1 MATSLRIV
9 GAPTTYQVSELN
21 GTTSQH
27 IAVPATTIGN
37 LLVIM
42 VSCSQFYGSA
52 NTVVTSCADSGSNA
66 YTQRGTTQKSGTGS
80 GHCSTQIFTAP
91 CNSSAQ
97 WITVTITASNDAAMC
112 AVTFLEIQ
120 GAAASPID
128 ATNGGTATS
137 ASSVVATNT
146 PTATGDMVLYFA
158 AVGAMTSVA
167 HSADDKLN
175 LAYNAA
181 PYPSGTSGASLVT
194 DSCAV
199 IGNSAAVQ
207 LTTVFNATASSNWA
221 WSTLSLKAATPGT
234 GGLYLVTNGQS
245 IASADLN
252 QIVNVLNGATTNV
265 PVNVAN
271 RIQAS
276 FTGATSQSGLVG
288 GVNGAPPTT
297 GSFLAGDMVI
307 DQFGCAFICTSGGS
321 PGTWTRVGN
330 ANYIARAH
338 QTTVQNYTGS
348 SSLQT
353 VTTDTMD
360 FDPRSM
366 WNSGENG
373 FTIPFSGA
381 RWRVIAG
388 QHVNVGGGSG
398 RFYVSIQQKR
408 SGTTTEVSRGYDGPT
423 VSGNA
428 GGIVSDILS
437 FNSGD
442 IVKAAFVSTATG
454 STVAGTAANYLCL
467 ALADG

>member
-9 GAPTTYQVSELN
+9 GAPTTYNVSELN
-21 GTTSQH
+21 GTVSQH
-27 IAVPATTIGN
+27 IAIPATTIGN

-42 VSCSQFYGSA
+42 VSCSQFYGTGSI
-52 NTVVTSCADSGSNA
+52 VISSCADSAGNT
-66 YTQRGTTQKSGTGS
+66 YTQRGTTQKSGTGT

-91 CNSSAQ
+91 GTGSAQ
-97 WITVTITASNDAAMC
+97 WITVTATASNDAAMC

-120 GAAASPID
+120 GQAASPID
-128 ATNGGTATS
+128 ATNGGTA
-137 ASSVVATNT
+137 SSVSSIVASNT

-158 AVGAMTSVA
+158 AVGTMVSVSHA
-167 HSADDKLN
+167 SDDKQN
-175 LAYNAA
+175 VGYVAA
-181 PYPSGTSGASLVT
+181 PYPSGTTGASLVT
-194 DSCAV
+194 DACALV
-199 IGNSAAVQ
+199 GNSAAVAY
-207 LTTVFNATASSNWA
+207 TTIFNSTASANWA
-221 WSTLSLKAATPGT
+221 WSSLSLKAATPGT
-234 GGLYLVTNGQS
+234 GGLYLVTNGNS
-245 IASADLN
+245 ISSADLN
-252 QIVNVLNGATTNV
+252 QIVNLLNGSTNT
-265 PVNVAN
+265 PMNVAN

-276 FTGATSQSGLVG
+276 FTGATSQSGYVG
-288 GVNGAPPTT
+288 GVNGAAPTS
-297 GSFLAGDMVI
+297 GSFLTGDLVV
-307 DQFGCAFICTSGGS
+307 DQTGCAWICTTGGS

-330 ANYIARAH
+330 SNYIARAH

-353 VTTDTMD
+353 VLTDTMD

-366 WNSGENG
+366 WTSGENG

-388 QHVNVGGGSG
+388 QHVNTGVNSG

-408 SGTTTEVSRGYDGPT
+408 SGVTTEVSRGYDGPT

-428 GGIVSDILS
+428 GGIVSDIIQ

-454 STVAGTAANYLCL
+454 STVAGTAANYLCV